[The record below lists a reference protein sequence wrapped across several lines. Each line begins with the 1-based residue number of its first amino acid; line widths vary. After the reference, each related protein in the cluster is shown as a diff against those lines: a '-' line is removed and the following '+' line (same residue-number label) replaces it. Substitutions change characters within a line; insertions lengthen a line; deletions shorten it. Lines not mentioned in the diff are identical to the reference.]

1 MIRGRQKETDQEKK
15 EKQKGNSGG
24 SVLHLHDLND
34 TMSND
39 LASKDRAGP
48 TVADELLEA
57 LAEAGV
63 DYLFTVLGSDH
74 PSIIEAYVRRQN
86 DPTRQYPKMIL
97 FQHEFVAMSAADGY
111 ARISHRPASV
121 IAHVDVGTA
130 ALGQGLHNAS
140 SGRAP
145 VVILAGIAP
154 STFLGEAVGSRSE
167 HVQWYQD
174 IRDQAALVAPYSRYS
189 VEIKS
194 PHNVSTVVH
203 RAVLMATT
211 GSPGPVYLTATREI
225 LATTLPHGDQPL
237 RRKILPSC
245 LLGSLPTEQVE
256 VIGTALL
263 EAQAPLVITG
273 YLGRNHRAVHE
284 LVALAD
290 MIPGL
295 RVFDSELRE
304 MSFPATHPACVT
316 RGTGAA
322 PAVQSADVI
331 LVLDADVPWIPTRVR
346 PSSTAHIIHIDLD
359 PRKERMN
366 SFDIGASL
374 TFQADT
380 AAALSQLTSYFA
392 ASPRLSELQAS
403 ESWKSRALI
412 MQKAYRE
419 GQTQIDARAAALL
432 STPDAACSVDYLCNR
447 VRHLLPQET
456 IFVTDSVTNLV
467 AMTEQ
472 LRLHRLGSHLTKG
485 GSGLGWAGG
494 AAIGVHL
501 AAARYH
507 LSHRPAHHG
516 GWKLCLFHPHG
527 RVLASH
533 RYQCP
538 FVTIILNNG
547 GWNATSQCLKDV
559 HPDGLAVGLS
569 KEELGISLVADGPDY
584 GGIAKAAANGNL
596 WARRVECV
604 GDLDEA
610 LAEAVRVVV
619 DEAQS
624 AVLDVLTR

>member
-1 MIRGRQKETDQEKK
+1 
-15 EKQKGNSGG
+15 
-24 SVLHLHDLND
+24 
-34 TMSND
+34 MSQNNQ
-39 LASKDRAGP
+39 AENRADP

-57 LAEAGV
+57 LAQAGV

-111 ARISHRPASV
+111 ARISYRPACV

-154 STFLGEAVGSRSE
+154 STFLGEAPGSRSE

-189 VEIKS
+189 AEIKS
-194 PHNVSTVVH
+194 PHNVFTVVR

-225 LATTLPHGDQPL
+225 LATALPSGDHAL
-237 RRKILPSC
+237 RRKAAPSC
-245 LLGSLPTEQVE
+245 LLGSLPAEQVE
-256 VIGTALL
+256 IISTALL
-263 EAQAPLVITG
+263 TAEAPLVITG
-273 YLGRNHRAVHE
+273 YLGRNHRAVQE
-284 LVALAD
+284 LINLAD
-290 MIPGL
+290 MISSL

-346 PSSTAHIIHIDLD
+346 PTPTAQVIHIDLD

-366 SFDIGASL
+366 IFDINASL
-374 TFQADT
+374 TFHADT
-380 AAALSQLTSYFA
+380 AAALSQLTAYIS
-392 ASPRLSELQAS
+392 ASAQLSELRASQRWQA
-403 ESWKSRALI
+403 RAEAR
-412 MQKAYRE
+412 KAAYDK
-419 GQTQIDARAAALL
+419 GQAQVDARGAALL
-432 STPDAACSVDYLCNR
+432 STPDVPCSVDYLCSR
-447 VRHLLPQET
+447 VRELLPRET
-456 IFVTDSVTNLV
+456 VFVTDSVTNQV

-472 LRLHRLGSHLTKG
+472 LRLHRPGSHLTKG

-494 AAIGVHL
+494 AAIGVQL
-501 AAARYH
+501 AAARYD
-507 LSHRPAHHG
+507 LSNRPVVQQKAAG
-516 GWKLCLFHPHG
+516 DPSSEPRPFVCSITGDGSFVFSVPTAVFW
-527 RVLASH
+527 ASH

-538 FVTIILNNG
+538 FLTIILNNG

-559 HPDGLAVGLS
+559 HPTGVAAGLS

-596 WARRVECV
+596 WTKRVECV
-604 GDLDEA
+604 GQLDEA
-610 LAEAVRVVV
+610 ITEAIRVVV
-619 DEAQS
+619 DETTS
-624 AVLDVLTR
+624 AVLDVIIR

>member
-1 MIRGRQKETDQEKK
+1 MLST
-15 EKQKGNSGG
+15 N
-24 SVLHLHDLND
+24 
-34 TMSND
+34 MSQNH
-39 LASKDRAGP
+39 RAENRADP

-57 LAEAGV
+57 LAQAGV

-111 ARISHRPASV
+111 ARISHRPACV

-154 STFLGEAVGSRSE
+154 STFLGEAPGSRSE

-189 VEIKS
+189 AEIKS

-225 LATTLPHGDQPL
+225 LATA
-237 RRKILPSC
+237 LPSGDHALRPKAVPTC
-245 LLGSLPTEQVE
+245 LLGSLPSEQVE
-256 VIGTALL
+256 VISTALL
-263 EAQAPLVITG
+263 NAQAPLVIAG
-273 YLGRNHRAVHE
+273 YLGRNHRAVQE
-284 LVALAD
+284 LVHLAD
-290 MIPGL
+290 MISGL

-346 PSSTAHIIHIDLD
+346 PSPTAQIIHIDLD

-366 SFDIGASL
+366 IFDINASL
-374 TFQADT
+374 TFHADT
-380 AAALSQLTSYFA
+380 AAALSQLTAYLST
-392 ASPRLSELQAS
+392 SPRLPELQGS
-403 ESWKSRALI
+403 ESWQARGKT
-412 MQKAYRE
+412 MKASYDQ
-419 GQTQIDARAAALL
+419 GQAQIDARATALL
-432 STPDAACSVDYLCNR
+432 STPDAPCSVDYLCSR
-447 VRHLLPQET
+447 VRALLPQET
-456 IFVTDSVTNLV
+456 IFVTDSVTNQV

-494 AAIGVHL
+494 AAIGVQL
-501 AAARYH
+501 AAARYD
-507 LSHRPAHHG
+507 LSNRPVVQQKAEG
-516 GWKLCLFHPHG
+516 PSSSQTRPLVCSITGDGSFVFSVPTAVFW
-527 RVLASH
+527 ASH

-538 FVTIILNNG
+538 FLTIILNNG

-559 HPDGLAVGLS
+559 HPTGVAAGLS

-584 GGIAKAAANGNL
+584 GGIAEAAANGNL
-596 WARRVECV
+596 WAKRVECV
-604 GDLDEA
+604 DQLDEA
-610 LAEAVRVVV
+610 LTTAIRVVV
-619 DEAQS
+619 EEAKS
-624 AVLDVLTR
+624 AVLDVIIR

>member
-1 MIRGRQKETDQEKK
+1 
-15 EKQKGNSGG
+15 
-24 SVLHLHDLND
+24 
-34 TMSND
+34 MSQVH
-39 LASKDRAGP
+39 AGEDRVSP

-57 LAEAGV
+57 LAQAGV
-63 DYLFTVLGSDH
+63 DYLFAVLGSDH

-86 DPTRQYPKMIL
+86 DPARQYPKMVL

-111 ARISHRPASV
+111 ARISHQPACV

-145 VVILAGIAP
+145 VIILAGIAP
-154 STFLGEAVGSRSE
+154 STYLGEAPGSRSE

-189 VEIKS
+189 AEIKS
-194 PHNVSTVVH
+194 PHNVSTVVR

-225 LATTLPHGDQPL
+225 LATP
-237 RRKILPSC
+237 LPSVDHPTGHKAVPSC
-245 LLGSLPTEQVE
+245 RLGSLPSEVIE

-263 EAQAPLVITG
+263 RAQAPLVITG
-273 YLGRNHRAVHE
+273 YLGRNHRAVQE

-290 MIPGL
+290 TIAGL

-346 PSSTAHIIHIDLD
+346 PSPSAQVIHIDLD

-366 SFDIGASL
+366 IFDIGASL
-374 TFQADT
+374 TVHAET
-380 AAALSQLTSYFA
+380 ASALAQLNTYISAAPQLSG
-392 ASPRLSELQAS
+392 LQAS
-403 ESWKSRALI
+403 ENWQARA
-412 MQKAYRE
+412 QAVRTAYLQ
-419 GQTQIDARAAALL
+419 GQDRINARAAALE
-432 STPDAACSVDYLCNR
+432 STPDAPCSVDYLCSR
-447 VRHLLPQET
+447 IRALLPRET
-456 IFVTDSVTNLV
+456 TFVTDSVTNQV

-472 LRLHRLGSHLTKG
+472 LRLERPGSHLTKG

-494 AAIGVHL
+494 AAIGVQF

-507 LSHRPAHHG
+507 LSNRPAVQQKTEQELASAARPFVCSITG
-516 GWKLCLFHPHG
+516 DGSFVFSVPTAVYW
-527 RVLASH
+527 ASH

-538 FVTIILNNG
+538 FLTVILNNG
-547 GWNATSQCLKDV
+547 GWNATSQCLRDV
-559 HPDGLAVGLS
+559 HPTGVAASLS

-584 GGIAKAAANGNL
+584 GGIAKAAANGDL
-596 WARRVECV
+596 WTKRVDRV
-604 GDLDEA
+604 GDLDDAITEA
-610 LAEAVRVVV
+610 LKAVVEAGK
-619 DEAQS
+619 S
-624 AVLDVLTR
+624 AVLDVVIRTHATST

>member
-1 MIRGRQKETDQEKK
+1 
-15 EKQKGNSGG
+15 
-24 SVLHLHDLND
+24 
-34 TMSND
+34 MSQNNQ
-39 LASKDRAGP
+39 AESRADP

-57 LAEAGV
+57 LAQAGV

-111 ARISHRPASV
+111 ARISHRPACV
-121 IAHVDVGTA
+121 IVHVDVGTA

-154 STFLGEAVGSRSE
+154 STFLGEAPGSRSE

-189 VEIKS
+189 AEIKS
-194 PHNVSTVVH
+194 PHNVSTVV
-203 RAVLMATT
+203 RRTVLMATT

-225 LATTLPHGDQPL
+225 LATA
-237 RRKILPSC
+237 LPSGDHALRC
-245 LLGSLPTEQVE
+245 KAVPSCHLGSLPTEQVE
-256 VIGTALL
+256 IISTALL
-263 EAQAPLVITG
+263 NAQAPLVITG
-273 YLGRNHRAVHE
+273 YLGRNHRAVQE
-284 LVALAD
+284 LVNLAD
-290 MIPGL
+290 MISGL

-346 PSSTAHIIHIDLD
+346 PAPTAQIIHIDLD

-366 SFDIGASL
+366 IFDIHASL
-374 TFQADT
+374 TFHADT
-380 AAALSQLTSYFA
+380 AAALSQLTAYIS
-392 ASPRLSELQAS
+392 ASAQLSELGPSPRWQA
-403 ESWKSRALI
+403 RAEAR
-412 MQKAYRE
+412 KAAYDK
-419 GQTQIDARAAALL
+419 GQAQVDARGAALL
-432 STPDAACSVDYLCNR
+432 STPDVPCSVDYLCSR
-447 VRHLLPQET
+447 VRALLPRET
-456 IFVTDSVTNLV
+456 VFVTDSVTNQV

-472 LRLHRLGSHLTKG
+472 LRLHRPGSHLTKG

-494 AAIGVHL
+494 AAIGVQL
-501 AAARYH
+501 AATRYD
-507 LSHRPAHHG
+507 LSNRPVVQQKAAG
-516 GWKLCLFHPHG
+516 DPSSEPRPFVCSITGDGSFVFSVPTAVFW
-527 RVLASH
+527 ASH

-559 HPDGLAVGLS
+559 HPTGVAAGLS

-596 WARRVECV
+596 WAKRVECV
-604 GDLDEA
+604 GQLDEA
-610 LAEAVRVVV
+610 ITEAIRVVV
-619 DEAQS
+619 EEATS
-624 AVLDVLTR
+624 AVLDVIIR

>member
-1 MIRGRQKETDQEKK
+1 
-15 EKQKGNSGG
+15 
-24 SVLHLHDLND
+24 
-34 TMSND
+34 MSQNH
-39 LASKDRAGP
+39 RAENRADP

-57 LAEAGV
+57 LAQAGV

-111 ARISHRPASV
+111 ARISHRPACV

-154 STFLGEAVGSRSE
+154 STFLGEAPGSRSE

-189 VEIKS
+189 AEIKS

-225 LATTLPHGDQPL
+225 LATA
-237 RRKILPSC
+237 LPSGDPALRPKAVPTC
-245 LLGSLPTEQVE
+245 LLGSLPSEQVE
-256 VIGTALL
+256 VISTALL
-263 EAQAPLVITG
+263 NAQAPLVITG
-273 YLGRNHRAVHE
+273 YLGRNHRAVQE
-284 LVALAD
+284 LVHLAD
-290 MIPGL
+290 MISGL

-346 PSSTAHIIHIDLD
+346 PSPTAQIIHIDLD

-366 SFDIGASL
+366 IFDINASL
-374 TFQADT
+374 TFHADT
-380 AAALSQLTSYFA
+380 AAALSQLTAYIST
-392 ASPRLSELQAS
+392 SPRLPELQGS
-403 ESWKSRALI
+403 ESWQARGKT
-412 MQKAYRE
+412 MKASYDQ
-419 GQTQIDARAAALL
+419 GQAQIDARATALL
-432 STPDAACSVDYLCNR
+432 STPDAPCSVDYLCSR
-447 VRHLLPQET
+447 VRAMLPQET
-456 IFVTDSVTNLV
+456 VFVTDSVTNQV

-472 LRLHRLGSHLTKG
+472 LRLHRPGSHLTKG

-494 AAIGVHL
+494 AAIGVQL
-501 AAARYH
+501 AAARYD
-507 LSHRPAHHG
+507 LSNRPMVQQKAEG
-516 GWKLCLFHPHG
+516 PSSSQTRPLVCSITGDGSFVFSVPTAVFW
-527 RVLASH
+527 ASH

-538 FVTIILNNG
+538 FLTIILNNG

-559 HPDGLAVGLS
+559 HPTGVAAGLS

-596 WARRVECV
+596 WAKRVECV
-604 GDLDEA
+604 GQLDEA
-610 LAEAVRVVV
+610 LTEAIRVVV
-619 DEAQS
+619 EEAKS
-624 AVLDVLTR
+624 AVLDVIIR